1 MVSGTKKPKIISPR
15 PFRLVKFF
23 SFTGLGIIL
32 ITTMVLSWVISN
44 YAKKVILDRSES
56 YSLLLAEHVNR
67 QVFLQFV
74 LPTALRYGE
83 IALREPVQFKRLDT
97 VVRNTTEGLKVDS
110 VTIFDSKEN
119 VISYSTIAEEVGARD
134 KGGVEYQNALKGQ
147 NIYRLVS
154 TASLLN
160 LLPGSEPISS
170 KLLTYIPFRRENP
183 LSERTEDIIGVTKV
197 VQDLSED
204 MEAILRLQ
212 VTIIVVSILIMG
224 TLFFILTQIVNKA
237 DQINKARDEERR
249 RLESKLHHAERLA
262 SLGEMVASVSH
273 EIKNPLGIV
282 RSTAE
287 ILNKR
292 LKEQAPSS
300 RHLSEIIITET
311 SRLDNIVREFLD
323 FAKPQ
328 MPDFTKIS
336 INDPLKKVAEFLAPE
351 LEAKRIT
358 LTQNLDPDILPTDI
372 DQNLIYRAFLNLFIN
387 AIQAMPDG
395 GSITVSSSLLSDGQQ
410 PKSIVVRISDTGIG
424 IEEDRQ
430 EMIFTPFYTNKN
442 RGTGLGLA
450 IVKNIIEEH
459 SGTIG
464 VESEPGKGS
473 TFIIALPVQQRIE
486 NL

>member
-1 MVSGTKKPKIISPR
+1 
-15 PFRLVKFF
+15 
-23 SFTGLGIIL
+23 
-32 ITTMVLSWVISN
+32 
-44 YAKKVILDRSES
+44 
-56 YSLLLAEHVNR
+56 
-67 QVFLQFV
+67 
-74 LPTALRYGE
+74 
-83 IALREPVQFKRLDT
+83 
-97 VVRNTTEGLKVDS
+97 
-110 VTIFDSKEN
+110 VTIFDSREN
-119 VISYSTIAEEVGARD
+119 IISYSTITEDVGAKD
-134 KGGVEYQNALKGQ
+134 KGGADYKIALKGK
-147 NIYRLVS
+147 NSYRLIS

-170 KLLTYIPFRRENP
+170 KLMTYIPFRRENA
-183 LSERTEDIIGVTKV
+183 LSERTNDIMGVTKV

-249 RLESKLHHAERLA
+249 RLEGKLNHAERLA

-311 SRLDNIVREFLD
+311 NRLDDIVREFLD
-323 FAKPQ
+323 FARPQ
-328 MPDFTKIS
+328 IPQFSKAS
-336 INDPLKKVAEFLAPE
+336 INDPLLKVIEFLQSE
-351 LEAKRIT
+351 FSSKKIT
-358 LTQNLDPDILPTDI
+358 LEQDLDPGITPIDI
-372 DQNLIYRAFLNLFIN
+372 DQNLLYRAFLNMFIN
-387 AIQAMPDG
+387 AVHAMPDG
-395 GSITVSSSLLSDGQQ
+395 GTLGVASSLVSENR
-410 PKSIVVRISDTGIG
+410 KKNIVVRISDTGTG
-424 IEEDRQ
+424 IAKEKLEI
-430 EMIFTPFYTNKN
+430 IFTPFYTNKN

-459 SGTIG
+459 NGTIE
-464 VESEPGKGS
+464 VESEPGQGA
-473 TFIIALPVQQRIE
+473 TFVITIPLQ
-486 NL
+486 

>member
-1 MVSGTKKPKIISPR
+1 MTTDPLKSKIKSTR

-23 SFTGLGIIL
+23 SFTGLGLIL

-44 YAKKVILDRSES
+44 YAKEVMLDRSES

-83 IALREPVQFKRLDT
+83 IALREPSQFKRLDT

-119 VISYSTIAEEVGARD
+119 IISYSTIPEDVGVRD
-134 KGGVEYQNALKGQ
+134 RGSIEYKNALKG
-147 NIYRLVS
+147 NNSYRLIS

-170 KLLTYIPFRRENP
+170 KLMTYIPFRRENP
-183 LSERTEDIIGVTKV
+183 LSERTDDIMGVTKV

-204 MEAILRLQ
+204 MAAILQLQ
-212 VTIIVVSILIMG
+212 LTIIVISILIMG
-224 TLFFILTQIVNKA
+224 TLFFILMQIVTKA

-249 RLESKLHHAERLA
+249 RLEGKLHHAERLA

-273 EIKNPLGIV
+273 EIKNPLGIIH
-282 RSTAE
+282 STAE

-292 LKEQAPSS
+292 LREQAPGS
-300 RHLSEIIITET
+300 RHLAEIIITET
-311 SRLDNIVREFLD
+311 SRLDDIVREFLD
-323 FAKPQ
+323 FARPQ
-328 MPDFTKIS
+328 VPHFKTAN
-336 INDPLKKVAEFLAPE
+336 INDPLMKVIEFMQPE
-351 LEAKRIT
+351 LTKKQVT
-358 LTQNLDPDILPTDI
+358 LEHGLAHIVEPMDI
-372 DQNLIYRAFLNLFIN
+372 DQNLLYRAFLNLFIN

-395 GSITVSSSLLSDGQQ
+395 GRLSVSSSLASEKQREEV
-410 PKSIVVRISDTGIG
+410 IIRITDTGMG
-424 IEEDRQ
+424 IPEEKLG
-430 EMIFTPFYTNKN
+430 MIFTPFYTNKN

-459 SGTIG
+459 NGTID
-464 VESEPGKGS
+464 VESEMGQGA
-473 TFIIALPVQQRIE
+473 TFIITLP
-486 NL
+486 LK

>member
-1 MVSGTKKPKIISPR
+1 MATSHLKSKLKSTR

-23 SFTGLGIIL
+23 SFSGLGLIL

-44 YAKKVILDRSES
+44 YAKKVMLERSES

-83 IALREPVQFKRLDT
+83 IALREPSQFKRLDT

-110 VTIFDSKEN
+110 VTIFDSEEN
-119 VISYSTIAEEVGARD
+119 IISFSTIPEEVGVRD
-134 KGGVEYQNALKGQ
+134 MGGAEYVNALKGQ
-147 NIYRLVS
+147 NSSLLLS
-154 TASLLN
+154 SASILN

-183 LSERTEDIIGVTKV
+183 LSERTDQIMGVTKV
-197 VQDLSED
+197 VQDLSDD

-212 VTIIVVSILIMG
+212 LTIIVVSILIMG
-224 TLFFILTQIVNKA
+224 TLFFILTQIVTKA

-249 RLESKLHHAERLA
+249 RLEGKLHHSERLA

-292 LKEQAPSS
+292 LKEQAPTS
-300 RHLSEIIITET
+300 RHLAEIIMTET

-323 FAKPQ
+323 FARPQ
-328 MPDFTKIS
+328 IPYFAS
-336 INDPLKKVAEFLAPE
+336 ASVNDPAVKVIEFMQPE
-351 LEAKRIT
+351 LDKKKIT
-358 LTQNLDPDILPTDI
+358 LEQNLDLTLEPIAI
-372 DQNLIYRAFLNLFIN
+372 DQNLLYRVFLNLFVN
-387 AIQAMPDG
+387 AVQAMPDG
-395 GSITVSSSLLSDGQQ
+395 GTLSITSNQVSEG
-410 PKSIVVRISDTGIG
+410 KKGKVAIRVSDTGIG
-424 IEEDRQ
+424 ISEEKLGI
-430 EMIFTPFYTNKN
+430 IFTPFYTNKN

-459 SGTIG
+459 NGTIE
-464 VESEPGKGS
+464 VESETGKGT
-473 TFIIALPVQQRIE
+473 TFIITLPKQY
-486 NL
+486 N